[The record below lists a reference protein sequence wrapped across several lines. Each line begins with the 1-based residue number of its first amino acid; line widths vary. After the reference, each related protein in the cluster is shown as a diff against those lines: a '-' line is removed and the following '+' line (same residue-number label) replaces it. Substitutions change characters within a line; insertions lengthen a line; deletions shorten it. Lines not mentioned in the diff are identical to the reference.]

1 MIQIKENQTF
11 KTNLLK
17 IFGIN
22 ETAKTL
28 ILVLVA
34 GMLITTFY
42 IRFNFQTPYSFRTE
56 YMYKR
61 LHDYCLWKHP
71 FHTQQ
76 EFLDKFHFI

>member
-42 IRFNFQTPYSFRTE
+42 IRFNFQTPYSFGTE
-56 YMYKR
+56 YM
-61 LHDYCLWKHP
+61 
-71 FHTQQ
+71 
-76 EFLDKFHFI
+76 